1 MRPTGGRGT
10 AMILPPVVLY
20 VLVAQ
25 CLPATTHPS
34 VNPGRQLPN
43 VHPGFNEFATNEQK
57 SDSGQIITIAFPN

>member
-1 MRPTGGRGT
+1 MGGRGT

-34 VNPGRQLPN
+34 LDPDRQLPN
-43 VHPGFNEFATNEQK
+43 IHPGLTEFAPNEQK
-57 SDSGQIITIAFPN
+57 SNRGQIIVLACLNYA